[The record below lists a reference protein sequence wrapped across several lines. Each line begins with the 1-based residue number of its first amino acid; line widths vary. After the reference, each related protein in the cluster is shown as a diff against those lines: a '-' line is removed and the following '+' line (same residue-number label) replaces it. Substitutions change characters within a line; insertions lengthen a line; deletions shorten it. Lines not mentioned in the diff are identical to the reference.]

1 MARAHCLTLS
11 LLCGCTA
18 PSGLPPEPPEP
29 TIPEPDWVVIEPL
42 IIAAAPTTPFLDIG
56 VVLFDAGV
64 AAADDTPMA
73 AVRRL
78 EAVLL
83 ARDLKEVLVSSNHW
97 GAVRLVPARDE
108 PHPSDYC

>member
-1 MARAHCLTLS
+1 M
-11 LLCGCTA
+11 
-18 PSGLPPEPPEP
+18 
-29 TIPEPDWVVIEPL
+29 
-42 IIAAAPTTPFLDIG
+42 PFLDIG

-83 ARDLKEVLVSSNHW
+83 ARI
-97 GAVRLVPARDE
+97 
-108 PHPSDYC
+108 

>member
-1 MARAHCLTLS
+1 MTIKLPASVLSRCSPQSRLRRAARAYCLTLS

-18 PSGLPPEPPEP
+18 PSGLPPEPAEPTTPEP
-29 TIPEPDWVVIEPL
+29 EWVAIEPL
-42 IIAAAPTTPFLDIG
+42 IMAAEPTTPFLDIG

-83 ARDLKEVLVSSNHW
+83 ARDLKE
-97 GAVRLVPARDE
+97 GAGQQ
-108 PHPSDYC
+108 

>member
-1 MARAHCLTLS
+1 MHRTIRFV
-11 LLCGCTA
+11 
-18 PSGLPPEPPEP
+18 PEPPEP
-29 TIPEPDWVVIEPL
+29 TTPEPDWVVIEPL
-42 IIAAAPTTPFLDIG
+42 ITAAEPTTPFLDIG

-83 ARDLKEVLVSSNHW
+83 ARDLKKCWSAVIAGVRFVSCPRH
-97 GAVRLVPARDE
+97 
-108 PHPSDYC
+108 PH